1 MVSTSLALAVQH
13 FCVGRRLPN
22 LHLSMPTA
30 GPGTGLA
37 HTGDAG
43 LFGGNCVA
51 DIMLCCVLFEMQM
64 RRWRSPL
71 SFHHFVFNRRKLTF
85 IEPSPA
91 LDTFMNVISFILRTD
106 SELALNVPILQARQ
120 LRLRED
126 K

>member
-1 MVSTSLALAVQH
+1 MLFLLAIVRLQNNKGNGQKGPVKYPNIYKWGNFGLSSVMVSTSLALAVRH

-43 LFGGNCVA
+43 LFGWDCVA

-71 SFHHFVFNRRKLTF
+71 SFHHLVL
-85 IEPSPA
+85 IEG
-91 LDTFMNVISFILRTD
+91 N
-106 SELALNVPILQARQ
+106 
-120 LRLRED
+120 
-126 K
+126 